1 MVAAVEAT
9 VNRQFNKIYLMKTA
23 FLMSINDYWYIGLD
37 FLGL

>member
-23 FLMSINDYWYIGLD
+23 FLRSIND
-37 FLGL
+37 